1 MICAGMGGT
10 GMNRILTIGFSA
22 AMLAGCA
29 PVYDRTAMPDASMTA
44 RQASVSCVTEWAVK
58 EIKTYSELAACNLAA
73 ERRYFTAIKLQ
84 KMDRFEDYAVRYQA
98 LAAMRDTGRISDQQ
112 ADRRAD
118 KMRRD
123 FLAACRCKKE
133 RMPGTIGL
141 TVSSVAWLGP

>member
-1 MICAGMGGT
+1 MM
-10 GMNRILTIGFSA
+10 RILTITLSA

-29 PVYDRTAMPDASMTA
+29 DGYDKAAMPDASMTV
-44 RQASVSCVTEWAVK
+44 RQASLNCVTKWAVK

-84 KMDRFEDYAVRYQA
+84 KMDRFEAYAANYQV
-98 LAAMRDTGRISDQQ
+98 LAADRDAHRISDQQ

-118 KMRRD
+118 RMLGD

-133 RMPGTIGL
+133 RMQGAFGFPD
-141 TVSSVAWLGP
+141 SPRSLGP